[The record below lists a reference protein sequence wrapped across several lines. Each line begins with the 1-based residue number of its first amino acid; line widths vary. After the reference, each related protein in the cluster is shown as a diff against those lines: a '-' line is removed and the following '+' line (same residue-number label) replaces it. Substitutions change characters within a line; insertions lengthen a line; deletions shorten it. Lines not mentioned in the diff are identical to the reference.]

1 MNTKTIFSAL
11 ALAVALGAAA
21 PAFADRYYNPEQYG
35 VEYTGDATSVS
46 LAEQLNQHPETIE
59 PTKYG
64 VDAAPRWRE
73 QRRSGD
79 HRRTQQSLVSSPS
92 YVAIIKT
99 GASSPGAP
107 VLFIHGAPRRIG

>member
-21 PAFADRYYNPEQYG
+21 PAFADRYDNPEQYG

-64 VDAAPRWRE
+64 VDAAPVGE
-73 QRRSGD
+73 NSAEAVTIEGLSDRS
-79 HRRTQQSLVSSPS
+79 
-92 YVAIIKT
+92 
-99 GASSPGAP
+99 
-107 VLFIHGAPRRIG
+107 

>member
-1 MNTKTIFSAL
+1 MRIPSSSTERGVPNNFEANQTNWRFIMNTKTIFSAL

-64 VDAAPRWRE
+64 VDAAPVGE
-73 QRRSGD
+73 NSAEAVTIEGLSNRS
-79 HRRTQQSLVSSPS
+79 
-92 YVAIIKT
+92 
-99 GASSPGAP
+99 
-107 VLFIHGAPRRIG
+107 